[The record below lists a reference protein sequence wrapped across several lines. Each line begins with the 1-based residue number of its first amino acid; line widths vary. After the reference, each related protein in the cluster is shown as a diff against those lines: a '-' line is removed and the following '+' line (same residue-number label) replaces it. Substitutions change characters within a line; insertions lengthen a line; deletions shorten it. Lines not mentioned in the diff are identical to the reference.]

1 MILIDF
7 TGERGQTLTGGYAK
21 INLTNTQGG
30 TNMFQPDKSTYQLAD
45 GHKMPM
51 LGFGTYK
58 LDNPE
63 LMDTA
68 ITTAYESGYRMFDT
82 AQLYRN
88 EKMLGDT
95 IKRVARREDVFII
108 DKVTEMNQGHDLTI
122 NSTDFSL
129 QQLGT
134 DYVDLLLI
142 HWPVAE
148 HFFETWKAM
157 EELKKQGK
165 ARSIGVSNFTRSQL
179 ELLKTQADEMP
190 VVNQIETHPYLTQ
203 QPMIDFDKKMSIVT
217 QAWSPLGRGIVLDN
231 PMLDKMA
238 KHHGKTPAQIV
249 LRWDLQRG
257 ISIIPKS
264 KSPERIKENT
274 ELDFELNSDEMR
286 MLDVM
291 NKNQRT
297 GNEPELVY
305 ELGKQY

>member
-1 MILIDF
+1 MIL
-7 TGERGQTLTGGYAK
+7 TPKRCQTSTGGYAK
-21 INLTNTQGG
+21 MNLTNSQGG
-30 TNMFQPDKSTYQLAD
+30 NEMFQPDKSTYQLAD
-45 GHKMPM
+45 GHQMPK

-58 LDNPE
+58 IDNPE
-63 LMDTA
+63 LMDQTIA
-68 ITTAYESGYRMFDT
+68 TAYDSGYRMFDT

-88 EKMLGDT
+88 EKQLGDA
-95 IKRVARREDVFII
+95 IKKVARREDVFII
-108 DKVTEMNQGHDLTI
+108 DKVMEMNQGHDLTI

-142 HWPVAE
+142 HWPVAD
-148 HFFETWKAM
+148 HFFETWQAM

-165 ARSIGVSNFTRSQL
+165 AKSIGVSNFTRSQL
-179 ELLKTQADEMP
+179 ELLKTQANEMP

-203 QPMIDFDKKMSIVT
+203 QPLIDFDKKMSIVT

-231 PMLDKMA
+231 PMLNKMA
-238 KHHGKTPAQIV
+238 KHHGKTPAQII

-264 KSPERIKENT
+264 KTPARVKENT
-274 ELDFELNSDEMR
+274 ELDFELSPDEMS
-286 MLDVM
+286 MIDVM

-305 ELGKQY
+305 ELGHQY

>member
-1 MILIDF
+1 MIF
-7 TGERGQTLTGGYAK
+7 RPKRCQTSTGGYAK
-21 INLTNTQGG
+21 MNLTNSQGG
-30 TNMFQPDKSTYQLAD
+30 NEMFQPDKSTYQLAD
-45 GHKMPM
+45 GHQMPK

-58 LDNPE
+58 IDKPE
-63 LMDTA
+63 LMDHSEATA
-68 ITTAYESGYRMFDT
+68 NHSVYRMFDT

-88 EKMLGDT
+88 EKQLGDA
-95 IKRVARREDVFII
+95 IKKVARREDVFII
-108 DKVTEMNQGHDLTI
+108 DKVMEMNQGHDLTI

-148 HFFETWKAM
+148 HFFETWQAM

-165 ARSIGVSNFTRSQL
+165 AKSIGVSNFTRSQL
-179 ELLKTQADEMP
+179 ELLKTQANEMP

-203 QPMIDFDKKMSIVT
+203 QPLIDFDKKMSIVT

-231 PMLDKMA
+231 PMLNKMA
-238 KHHGKTPAQIV
+238 KHHGKTPAQII
-249 LRWDLQRG
+249 LKWDLQRG

-264 KSPERIKENT
+264 KTPARVKENT
-274 ELDFELNSDEMR
+274 ELDFELSPDEMS
-286 MLDVM
+286 MIDVM

-305 ELGKQY
+305 ELGHQY

>member
-1 MILIDF
+1 MIF
-7 TGERGQTLTGGYAK
+7 TSKRCQKTTGWYAK
-21 INLTNTQGG
+21 INLTNSQGG
-30 TNMFQPDKSTYQLAD
+30 NEMFQPDKSTYKLAD
-45 GHKMPM
+45 GHEMPK

-58 LDNPE
+58 LDNPD
-63 LMDTA
+63 LMNQSIA
-68 ITTAYESGYRMFDT
+68 AAYESGYRMFDT

-88 EKMLGDT
+88 EKMLGDA
-95 IKRVARREDVFII
+95 IKNVAKREDVFII

-148 HFFETWKAM
+148 HFFETWEAM

-165 ARSIGVSNFTRSQL
+165 AKSIGVSNFTRSQL
-179 ELLKTQADEMP
+179 ELLKTQANEMP

-203 QPMIDFDKKMSIVT
+203 QPMLNFNKKMSIIT
-217 QAWSPLGRGIVLDN
+217 QAWSPLGRGVVLDN

-238 KHHGKTPAQIV
+238 KHHGKTPAQII

-264 KSPERIKENT
+264 VTPARIKENT
-274 ELDFELNSDEMR
+274 ELDFELTDDEMS
-286 MLDVM
+286 MIDVM